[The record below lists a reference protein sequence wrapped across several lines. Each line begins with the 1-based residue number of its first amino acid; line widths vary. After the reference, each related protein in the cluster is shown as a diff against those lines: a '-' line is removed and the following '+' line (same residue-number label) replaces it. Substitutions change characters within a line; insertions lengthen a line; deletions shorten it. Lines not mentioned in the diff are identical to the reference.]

1 MPPKVKFTKE
11 RIASVAFDMV
21 RKHGSEFLSARS
33 LAAELGASTA
43 PIFTAFQS
51 IEEVQQAVISK
62 AKELYNSYIN
72 KAFSAELPFK
82 ETSMQY
88 IRFAADEPEL
98 FKLLFMRAAENER
111 ISHFFPAGDDNA
123 ETILDT
129 VKSSYDIEAEKA
141 KRLFNHLS
149 VYVHGIAVLFA
160 QRQCV
165 FTMDDVS
172 LMLTEVFKALLK
184 ED

>member
-1 MPPKVKFTKE
+1 M
-11 RIASVAFDMV
+11 
-21 RKHGSEFLSARS
+21 SARS

-82 ETSMQY
+82 ETGMQY

-98 FKLLFMRAAENER
+98 FKLLFMSAAENER